1 MILPGDSAY
10 AQLAT
15 PRNLRFAATMPKA
28 VVQCAEEEDVAATVK
43 WARKTNTPFA
53 IRGGGHNYA
62 DASASTGIVIST
74 SLMKS
79 ASLDGTTMWAQA
91 GVRNVEV
98 GKLLPRR
105 GAAGCC
111 CPAGTAPASDWSA

>member
-1 MILPGDSAY
+1 
-10 AQLAT
+10 
-15 PRNLRFAATMPKA
+15 MPKA

-43 WARKTNTPFA
+43 WARRPTPCSQFA
-53 IRGGGHNYA
+53 VAATHYA

-98 GKLLPRR
+98 GKLLPKR

-111 CPAGTAPASDWSA
+111 CPAELLASDWSA